1 MWQEFKDF
9 AVKGNAL
16 DLAVGVIIGAAFGK
30 IVASLVADL
39 IMPLIGLLLGGLD
52 FKALSVN
59 IGNAKIT
66 YGLFIQNVVDF
77 FIIAFVL
84 FLIIRAI
91 NKMSRKK
98 ETAVVVEE
106 PQPSTEEILLGEIR
120 DLLKEGR

>member
-66 YGLFIQNVVDF
+66 YGIFIQNVVDF
-77 FIIAFVL
+77 FIIAFVI
-84 FLIIRAI
+84 FLIVRAI
-91 NKMSRKK
+91 NRMSRKK
-98 ETAVVVEE
+98 ETIIVIED
-106 PQPSTEEILLGEIR
+106 PQPSNEEILLAEIR

>member
-98 ETAVVVEE
+98 ETVVVVEE

>member
-52 FKALSVN
+52 FKTLSVK
-59 IGNAKIT
+59 IGDAVIT

-91 NKMSRKK
+91 NRMSRKK
-98 ETAVVVEE
+98 ETIVVIED
-106 PQPSTEEILLGEIR
+106 PQPSSEEILLAEIR

>member
-66 YGLFIQNVVDF
+66 YGIFIQNVVDF

-91 NKMSRKK
+91 NRMSRKK
-98 ETAVVVEE
+98 ETIVVIED
-106 PQPSTEEILLGEIR
+106 PQPSNEEILLGEIR